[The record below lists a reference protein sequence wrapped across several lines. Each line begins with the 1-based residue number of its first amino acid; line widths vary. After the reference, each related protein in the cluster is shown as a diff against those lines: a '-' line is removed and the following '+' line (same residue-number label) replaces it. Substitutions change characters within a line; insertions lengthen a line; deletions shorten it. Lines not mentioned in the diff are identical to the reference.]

1 VTQLRAFEPYLRQQ
15 LAAVPQLTGRRLHRE
30 LRELGYTGGYTI
42 LTNLLREIRPS
53 EVLPFEVR
61 FETPPGRQAQV
72 DFAHFRTVFT
82 DEPGVERIVWLFSMV
97 LGHSRMLWGRFVLH
111 QDLQTLLR
119 CHTAAFEALGG
130 VPEQI
135 LYDRMRTV
143 FNREDPEASHIVYNR
158 TLLAFARHYG
168 YLPKA
173 CKAYRAKTK
182 GKVER
187 PFRYIRE
194 DFFLGR
200 RFCNL
205 EDLNTQFRQW
215 LDQVANVRTHA
226 TTRRVVAEH
235 FAEERPAL
243 QSLTAGAF
251 QAVLRLERRITRDGM
266 VSVDGNLYSVPNSTR
281 RRMVEVHSTANE
293 VRILEDGAVI
303 AAHPVLDGR
312 GQRRIIAGHRTSPP
326 PANSQT
332 PRDNRAGSVRAGETV
347 AVRSLAFYDAVGKR
361 LAANDAAA

>member
-1 VTQLRAFEPYLRQQ
+1 
-15 LAAVPQLTGRRLHRE
+15 LHRE
-30 LRELGYTGGYTI
+30 LRELGYCGGYTI
-42 LTNLLREIRPS
+42 LTDLLRELRPS
-53 EVLPFEVR
+53 DRSAYEVR

-82 DEPGVERIVWLFSMV
+82 DEPSVERIIWLFSMV
-97 LGHSRMLWGRFVLH
+97 LGHSRMLWGRFVVH

-119 CHTAAFEALGG
+119 CHTSAFEAFGG

-143 FNREDPEASHIVYNR
+143 FHREDPETRHIVYNR
-158 TLLAFARHYG
+158 TLLAFARHCG

-173 CKAYRAKTK
+173 CQAYRAKTK

-200 RFCNL
+200 SFRNL
-205 EDLNTQFRQW
+205 DDLNAQFRQW
-215 LDQVANVRTHA
+215 LDAVANARIHA
-226 TTRRVVAEH
+226 TTQRVVAEH
-235 FAEERPAL
+235 FAEERSAL
-243 QSLTAGAF
+243 QPLTAGPF

-281 RRMVEVHSTANE
+281 RRTVEVHSTASE
-293 VRILEDGAVI
+293 IRILEDGAVI
-303 AAHPVLDGR
+303 ATHPVLDGR
-312 GQRRIIAGHRTSPP
+312 GQRHIIAGHRTLPP
-326 PANSQT
+326 PSNSQT
-332 PRDNRAGSVRAGETV
+332 PRDEPSTPARPGEVV
-347 AVRSLAFYDAVGKR
+347 ALRSLAFYGAVGKR
-361 LAANDAAA
+361 LAGKDAAA

>member
-1 VTQLRAFEPYLRQQ
+1 
-15 LAAVPQLTGRRLHRE
+15 
-30 LRELGYTGGYTI
+30 
-42 LTNLLREIRPS
+42 
-53 EVLPFEVR
+53 
-61 FETPPGRQAQV
+61 
-72 DFAHFRTVFT
+72 
-82 DEPGVERIVWLFSMV
+82 M
-97 LGHSRMLWGRFVLH
+97 
-111 QDLQTLLR
+111 
-119 CHTAAFEALGG
+119 
-130 VPEQI
+130 PEQI

-143 FNREDPEASHIVYNR
+143 FNREDPETGHIVYNR

-200 RFCNL
+200 SFRNL
-205 EDLNTQFRQW
+205 DDLNAQFRQW
-215 LDQVANVRTHA
+215 LDQVANVRIHA

-243 QSLTAGAF
+243 QPLTAGPF

-293 VRILEDGAVI
+293 VRILEDGARHRRSSRPGWARSASHHRRTPEV
-303 AAHPVLDGR
+303 AAA
-312 GQRRIIAGHRTSPP
+312 GQTARRPRDDRIRHRTLR
-326 PANSQT
+326 
-332 PRDNRAGSVRAGETV
+332 RDRR
-347 AVRSLAFYDAVGKR
+347 
-361 LAANDAAA
+361 AAAAGVL